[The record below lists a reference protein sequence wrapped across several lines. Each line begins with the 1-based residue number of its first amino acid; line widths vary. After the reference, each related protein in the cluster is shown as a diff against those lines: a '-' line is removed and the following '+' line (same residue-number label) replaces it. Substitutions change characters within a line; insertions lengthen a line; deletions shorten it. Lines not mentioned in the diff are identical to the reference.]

1 MMNRKIVSPAFAT
14 VATLLAAAG
23 AQATTIN
30 SFNTVT
36 SVTGIT
42 VTPSIGSPNLTFNV
56 SLSPGA
62 TVTYLS
68 NTYTITD
75 IIGFYVLA
83 PGFNDT
89 GRPALANFAGFSDDS
104 DNRGAGSIS
113 GWRSNPNQ
121 GITQGNSQTF
131 TYPSIA
137 YPNYS
142 EFGFHVRVAGTLPT
156 GGNTFNIRGGFVPT
170 PGAGALLGLGGLI
183 AMRRRR

>member
-1 MMNRKIVSPAFAT
+1 MTTKIRNAVLAT
-14 VATLLAAAG
+14 AGALLSAAG
-23 AQATTIN
+23 AHATTIN

-36 SVTGIT
+36 GVTGII

-75 IIGFYVLA
+75 IIGFYMLA

-89 GRPALANFAGFSDDS
+89 GRPALSNFAGFSDDS
-104 DNRGAGSIS
+104 DNRAAGSIF
-113 GWRSNPNQ
+113 GWLSNPNQ

-131 TYPSIA
+131 TYPSVA
-137 YPNYS
+137 YPNYT
-142 EFGFHVRVAGTLPT
+142 EFGFHIRVNGTLPT

>member
-1 MMNRKIVSPAFAT
+1 MNNRLVRTSLASAFAL
-14 VATLLAAAG
+14 VCVAG

-36 SVTGIT
+36 GVTGIT
-42 VTPSIGSPNLTFNV
+42 VTPSIGSPNLTFTV

-75 IIGFYVLA
+75 IFGFYVLA
-83 PGFNDT
+83 QGFNDT
-89 GRPALANFAGFSDDS
+89 GRPALPNVAAFSDDS
-104 DNRGAGSIS
+104 DNRAAGSIF
-113 GWRSNPNQ
+113 GWSSNPNQ

-137 YPNYS
+137 YPNYT
-142 EFGFHVRVAGTLPT
+142 EFGFHVRVDGTLPT